1 MKRFRLLNSD
11 DGMIVDEVES
21 RQCKF
26 CSSAFTYK
34 DENGY
39 YHLIDEESGLSI
51 VKAKQLIML
60 EQLYK
65 NRKRQY
71 EQYKKTDAYKIKCER
86 FDKLKLIHNAKGVR

>member
-34 DENGY
+34 DVNGY

-65 NRKRQY
+65 NRKKQY

>member
-1 MKRFRLLNSD
+1 
-11 DGMIVDEVES
+11 
-21 RQCKF
+21 
-26 CSSAFTYK
+26 
-34 DENGY
+34 
-39 YHLIDEESGLSI
+39 
-51 VKAKQLIML
+51 ML